1 MNLVLALHS
10 QGLGACCLNTCFPFT
25 SEKNVKRVGN
35 INANERLIMMIG
47 IGNLKDNYKVAI
59 SKKKDLNEII
69 NIN

>member
-1 MNLVLALHS
+1 MWKNLIVNFF
-10 QGLGACCLNTCFPFT
+10 LNYITYT

-35 INANERLIMMIG
+35 IDSNERLIMMIG